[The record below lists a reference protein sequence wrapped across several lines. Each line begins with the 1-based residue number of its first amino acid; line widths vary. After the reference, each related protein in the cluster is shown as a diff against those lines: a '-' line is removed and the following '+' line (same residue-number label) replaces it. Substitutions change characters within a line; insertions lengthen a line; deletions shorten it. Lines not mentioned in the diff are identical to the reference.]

1 MSIRDELL
9 GLVSQ
14 KPTLV
19 SVKFCGKDLFVRE
32 MTGAERDA
40 FEADQVDAGKT
51 GNALKNFRA
60 RLLVRVLVDEAG
72 VRVFTDADADT
83 VGNLPSREIRRV
95 FDKAAKLNALDPD
108 DVKELE
114 KK

>member
-14 KPTLV
+14 PARLEPVHFFGK
-19 SVKFCGKDLFVRE
+19 SVFVRE

-40 FEADQVDAGKT
+40 FEAAQVEAGKD
-51 GNALKNFRA
+51 GKALVNFRA
-60 RLLVRVLVDEAG
+60 RLLVQVLVDETGA
-72 VRVFTDADADT
+72 RIFTDADAAEI
-83 VGNLPSREIRRV
+83 GKLPARGLSKPFDVASKVNSLTPEDERE
-95 FDKAAKLNALDPD
+95 LG
-108 DVKELE
+108 